1 MKVFLKFFIVI
12 FAIAMALGES
22 KTLKKRI
29 YFNPSLGHRKI
40 KNFNENIR
48 STSYI
53 KCRYFFKSSHLEI
66 INVFSVFFFLH
77 FSVFIPLNCQT
88 RRFSIHKAMLTLPK
102 KIQNKTI
109 WYPRLLKLYRKFG
122 PYLNFKKYN

>member
-1 MKVFLKFFIVI
+1 MKVILKFFMVI

-29 YFNPSLGHRKI
+29 YNFNPSLGHRKI

-53 KCRYFFKSSHLEI
+53 KCRYF
-66 INVFSVFFFLH
+66 
-77 FSVFIPLNCQT
+77 
-88 RRFSIHKAMLTLPK
+88 
-102 KIQNKTI
+102 
-109 WYPRLLKLYRKFG
+109 
-122 PYLNFKKYN
+122 